1 MRPPGSRTQYREPNL
16 LLKAMATSNTNATS
30 SNSSSTGRKG
40 RKPSAPPEILSVNGQ
55 PQEPQ
60 QSQEDACQAPA
71 ATFDLD
77 AYMASA
83 IATAEDVVAGKRA
96 KKAASSGGSSGE
108 SRQRVEWPQVAQAA
122 ASKAGL
128 RLPGL
133 YPKPG
138 SKSYRGSGGAGWY
151 RDAGNGRPPGRNAGV
166 ALLTLWE
173 RIGKPL
179 AAGQI
184 LPTAALF
191 ATIAAIKAV
200 HAKDNAQYSEWLE
213 YIVAPS
219 EPRADGSTVGQA
231 TCILH
236 QVALMAGSVI
246 MTPETIRKV

>member
-1 MRPPGSRTQYREPNL
+1 MS
-16 LLKAMATSNTNATS
+16 TN
-30 SNSSSTGRKG
+30 SNSSKPTTKN
-40 RKPSAPPEILSVNGQ
+40 RKPVSGAPEIISVNGQ
-55 PQEPQ
+55 QPPQ
-60 QSQEDACQAPA
+60 QQEDACQAPA

-179 AAGQI
+179 AAGQT